1 MVKPRRGGSAFSL
14 SLSLSL
20 THTPRELQELHTEL
34 GPFAFTTAV
43 PAKTAAGAKPTSGK
57 AKKAAKKAKRATAKK
72 AKAAAGQAAAV
83 APGAQI
89 DDATAQTAAV
99 IVLNAHAKQAQS
111 KKAQASTQH
120 THAPAHVMS
129 TTAAAQKKEKGR
141 RQRGKKTRLDDADKK
156 ALHQLDVDHM
166 VNLRNLIRTNGTQEQ
181 YAEDL
186 HTEFVRYAEEKKK
199 FYNALPEGPNKQFF
213 VKQAQHNLQKA
224 TDYKPR
230 TTFWPPKVFEK
241 YREIK
246 LACIQKLEEIDARSL
261 PSKDRKDERQEA
273 FRIRKQKIEA
283 LLDLLKL
290 QEDEDVKRAGM
301 RSVSA
306 GKGDLWSMKSKNGGY
321 QDVPVHGN
329 EKKEAVLKAKTKQ
342 EEDDDYLQQHYYSQ
356 QHARLQAL

>member
-213 VKQAQHNLQKA
+213 VTRAEHNLEKA
-224 TDYKPR
+224 QNYKTR
-230 TTFWPPKVFEK
+230 TTFFPPEVFK
-241 YREIK
+241 TYREIK
-246 LACIQKLEEIDARSL
+246 LACIQTLEVLDDRPMAPTERKLARQ
-261 PSKDRKDERQEA
+261 KAFEDRRKDIQ
-273 FRIRKQKIEA
+273 
-283 LLDLLKL
+283 DLLKKYHD
-290 QEDEDVKRAGM
+290 QQDE
-301 RSVSA
+301 
-306 GKGDLWSMKSKNGGY
+306 
-321 QDVPVHGN
+321 
-329 EKKEAVLKAKTKQ
+329 EAKTKQ
-342 EEDDDYLQQHYYSQ
+342 HVMPAVQWRDDNSRVERFL
-356 QHARLQAL
+356 